1 MAQIRLDDAE
11 TVRSQR
17 GEPTWEMA
25 ALFPRQGEWTID
37 EYLNIEFDRGVEYD
51 SGRLEF
57 LSIPTEYHQDILECL
72 YRQLYD
78 FVTSRQ
84 LGKVHV
90 AGLRVRTRQRKF
102 REPDVVF
109 LSAEKSPQRKG
120 RYWEGA
126 DLAVEVV
133 SGDEPNRDWVKKKAE
148 YARAGIAEY
157 WIADPR
163 DRTLTIFTLDAGAA
177 EYREAGRY
185 GLGETANS
193 VLLDGLTVDVTA
205 TFTHE

>member
-1 MAQIRLDDAE
+1 MAQIRLDDSG
-11 TVRSQR
+11 TIRSQH

-25 ALFPRQGEWTID
+25 DLFPRQGEWTID
-37 EYLNIEFDRGVEYD
+37 EYLSIEFDRGVEYD

-57 LSIPTEYHQDILECL
+57 LPVPTEFHQDVLEYF
-72 YRQLYD
+72 YRQLYE
-78 FVTSRQ
+78 FVTSRK

-90 AGLRVRTRQRKF
+90 AGLRVRTQERKF

-109 LSAEKSPQRKG
+109 LGRGKSPQRKG

-126 DLAVEVV
+126 DLTVEVV
-133 SGDEPNRDWVKKKAE
+133 SEDEPKRDWVKKRAE

-163 DRTLTIFTLDAGAA
+163 DKTLTVFTLDAGAT

-185 GLGETANS
+185 GVGETACS
-193 VLLDGLTVDVTA
+193 LLLDGLTIDVTA
-205 TFTHE
+205 AFTHE